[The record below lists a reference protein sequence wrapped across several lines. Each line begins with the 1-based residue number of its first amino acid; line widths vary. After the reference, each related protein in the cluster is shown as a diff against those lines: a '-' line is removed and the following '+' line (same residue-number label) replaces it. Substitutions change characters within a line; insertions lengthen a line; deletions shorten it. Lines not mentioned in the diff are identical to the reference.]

1 MALGQGT
8 AKQAPMGLAAAV
20 AAARLQVEMAA
31 LADPGL

>member
-20 AAARLQVEMAA
+20 AAARLQVVMAA